1 MKSKR
6 LKIKVE
12 HQRQANKPI
21 YLLQN
26 GSIVCGAFQYHGSK
40 KRELQETYSFIL
52 HRAYKAPN
60 GNILDVSKSK
70 FWDAPTICDEIIDR
84 KAQATISARKLNKL
98 ACETEIRLAI
108 AQIIPVF
115 KDAVRLKWQKI
126 FRKAPGDK
134 ATPKNPWEIL

>member
-1 MKSKR
+1 VKSRR
-6 LKIKVE
+6 LKIKIE

-21 YLLQN
+21 YLLHN

-40 KRELQETYSFIL
+40 KKEFQEAYSFIL

-70 FWDAPTICDEIIDR
+70 IWDAPTICDEIIDR
-84 KAQATISARKLNKL
+84 KIQATISARKLYKL
-98 ACETEIRLAI
+98 ACETEIREMI
-108 AQIIPVF
+108 QQIRPIF
-115 KDAVRLKWQKI
+115 MDAVRLKWKKI
-126 FRKAPGDK
+126 FLKAPGDK